1 MQELIAKA
9 EVLIESLPY
18 IKKFSGKTFV
28 IKYGGQAMV
37 STALKKSVI
46 LDIILLKYIGINPVV
61 VHGGGKEVTAFMTRL
76 GLKSKFVQGLRVTDR
91 ETMEIAEMV
100 LSGKINKEIVSIFNS
115 QGGKAVGLSG
125 KDSNLFVGKKHA
137 PLKLEGQEKES
148 DVDFGFVGDITKVNA
163 DVVSVLSQQ
172 DYIPVISSIGITA
185 AGETLNINA
194 DHAAGHLAAAL
205 RAEKLLVLTD
215 VEGIFLQA
223 KDKDSFLSSLPEKQ
237 ALQLIKEGKISGGMI
252 PKVEACL
259 KAVAGQVGSAHIID
273 GRLPH
278 SILLEI
284 FTDKGIG
291 TMVTT

>member
-61 VHGGGKEVTAFMTRL
+61 VHGGGKEVTDFMTRL

-125 KDSNLFVGKKHA
+125 KDSNLFVGKKHTS
-137 PLKLEGQEKES
+137 LKLEGQEKES
-148 DVDFGFVGDITKVNA
+148 DVDFGFVGDITKVNPN
-163 DVVSVLSQQ
+163 VVSVLSQQ

-205 RAEKLLVLTD
+205 QVEKLLVLTD
-215 VEGIFLQA
+215 VEGIFLQS
-223 KDKDSFLSSLPEKQ
+223 KDKDSFLSSLSEKQ

>member
-9 EVLIESLPY
+9 EILIEALPY

-37 STALKKSVI
+37 SDALKKSII

-61 VHGGGKEVTAFMTRL
+61 VHGGGKEVTDFMARL
-76 GLKSKFVQGLRVTDR
+76 GLKSRFVQGLRVTDK

-148 DVDFGFVGDITKVNA
+148 DVDLGFVGDITKVNA

-172 DYIPVISSIGITA
+172 DYIPVISSIGITTKD
-185 AGETLNINA
+185 ETLNINA

-205 RAEKLLVLTD
+205 QAEKLLVLTD

-223 KDKDSFLSSLPEKQ
+223 QDKASFLSSLSEKQ

-273 GRLPH
+273 GCLPH